1 LTSEAPARLSQTHRA
16 YLEIRRRILNNDM
29 LPNTQYLERELAAA
43 LKMSRTPVREAL
55 MRLGEERLV
64 EVRPRHGV
72 RVLPVSVRDVQEIYA
87 LLAELEAMAARM
99 LANRRLSSE
108 ELARLEQAVAE
119 MEAALAR
126 DDLIAWA
133 AHDEIFHGL
142 LAELSGSS
150 RLTHFAG
157 MLRGQVHR
165 ARMQTLRLRP
175 KPTGS
180 NRDHGA
186 IVEAIRQ
193 RDGAAAAAIL
203 RRHRQQARAIL
214 LDLFAQRGIDAL

>member
-16 YLEIRRRILNNDM
+16 YLEIRRRVLNNDM

-99 LANRRLSSE
+99 LAKCGLSRE
-108 ELARLEQAVAE
+108 ELARLEQAVAG

-180 NRDHGA
+180 NRDH